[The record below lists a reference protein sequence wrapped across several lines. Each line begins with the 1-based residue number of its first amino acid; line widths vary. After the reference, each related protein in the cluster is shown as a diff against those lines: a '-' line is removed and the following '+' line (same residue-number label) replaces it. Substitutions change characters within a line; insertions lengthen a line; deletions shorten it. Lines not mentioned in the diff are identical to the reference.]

1 MGKKRNST
9 IDKILPEFL
18 CYSTRKGID
27 IGYILIHTVTRIPY
41 VSCCV
46 NRTISESHEGSDI
59 FPSKLSTFFRPIFFM
74 KMHSAD
80 PFSSHFPSFFT

>member
-1 MGKKRNST
+1 M
-9 IDKILPEFL
+9 LPEF
-18 CYSTRKGID
+18 SIAEEKGLTLA
-27 IGYILIHTVTRIPY
+27 ILIHTVLTQIPY